1 MINKILFEDKIVLY
15 WDKEWELSHDLVYR
29 LTVNDKEY
37 AKTPKTHFEIVDLTS
52 DTKYLLNVERIMPT
66 GEVENIYSE
75 EVKTLVK
82 RVRIDISKPPYNAVG
97 DGKTVNTIA
106 IQRAID
112 DCKTGQTVYVPEG
125 VFITGALDLHSDM
138 ELYVDKGGVLQGTSE
153 VKDYTPKIWSRFEGE
168 EMECYRSL
176 LNIGTLD
183 NKAGYTTKNVVIR
196 GKGAILGGGVALC
209 NAVKDLETILLK
221 DFLEQNKELVATC
234 ERPDTIP
241 KRRRGRLINISNCQN
256 VIIEGLEVGMGPS
269 WNVHFIYSKDIITC
283 GCYIHSEGVSNGDG
297 WDPDSSE
304 DCLCFNNDFATHD
317 DGIAIK
323 SGKNPEG
330 NVIGRPTRNVRV
342 FDCRGRN
349 SVAIGS
355 ELSGGIE
362 NVFVW
367 DCDYKESNLGVNI
380 KTTEKRG
387 GFVKNVRVRDC
398 KFVGIGIRT
407 KYGCNNDGVGSG
419 ELTKIENISFEN
431 VYFYGRKPEH
441 IICPPDYRCPIY
453 FDGFDGEGNEIKG
466 LTLKNLHIQSRPD
479 GENQRILIKN
489 VKDLTIE
496 NVDFE

>member
-1 MINKILFEDKIVLY
+1 
-15 WDKEWELSHDLVYR
+15 
-29 LTVNDKEY
+29 
-37 AKTPKTHFEIVDLTS
+37 
-52 DTKYLLNVERIMPT
+52 
-66 GEVENIYSE
+66 
-75 EVKTLVK
+75 
-82 RVRIDISKPPYNAVG
+82 
-97 DGKTVNTIA
+97 
-106 IQRAID
+106 
-112 DCKTGQTVYVPEG
+112 
-125 VFITGALDLHSDM
+125 M

-349 SVAIGS
+349 SLAIGS

-453 FDGFDGEGNEIKG
+453 FDGFDGEGNKIKG